1 MMTLRIRR
9 ICPVPSAAFIAVM
22 LLLTAPF
29 LCAQSENTIQLTVD
43 ATQTPQRILTVH
55 EVIPAHAGA
64 FTLYYPKW
72 IPGDHQPSGPAG
84 NVAGLKFQAGGKV
97 IPWRRDLLDVFT
109 FHITVPEG
117 ASSVVADFQY
127 LDGAGPFGGSTTDK
141 LVDVNWDEV
150 LLYPAGTPAQQLM
163 FQAHLVLP
171 QGWKFGTALP
181 VAGTEGDQA
190 SFKPVS
196 LNRLVDSPLIAGEYY
211 RVVDITPPGEPIH
224 HEIDIVADSATA
236 LNMPPEFQKQLT
248 ILVAESGKLFGA
260 RHYRDYHF
268 LLTLSNHTAHFG
280 LEHHE
285 SNDSRTGERAFLT
298 PEGRRG
304 LGGLL
309 PHEFVHSWNGKFRR
323 PADLSAPYYE
333 APMKTDLLWV
343 YEGLTDYLG
352 HLLAARSG
360 IWTPEQFRE
369 YLATTAA
376 ELGPG
381 RPGRTWRP
389 LQDTAD
395 AVPGMFRGFSLM
407 NWRRG
412 VDYYPE
418 GDLLWLEVATI
429 IHDQSH
435 GQKSFEDFCHSFYGG
450 PNDGPQLKP
459 YTFDQ
464 LAEALNQVQPYDWAG
479 FFHKRLNSTSPEA
492 PVGGIAAGGWKVD
505 YTEKP
510 PLFAGRGRFGG
521 GVNAAYSLGLRLGS
535 DGSVLDSIVGK
546 PAFKAGIVPGMR
558 IVALNGRAFTPQLL
572 NDALQASKSATQ
584 QLQFLV
590 LNDDYYHTYT
600 VEYEG
605 GPRFPHLVRI
615 EGKPDLLDDLAK
627 PLAAHP

>member
-1 MMTLRIRR
+1 MVTFRFRM
-9 ICPVPSAAFIAVM
+9 AACIAALLLFIAP
-22 LLLTAPF
+22 L
-29 LCAQSENTIQLTVD
+29 LCAQSETAIQLTVD
-43 ATQTPQRILTVH
+43 ATQTPQHILTIH
-55 EVIPAHAGA
+55 ETIPAHAGA

-72 IPGDHQPSGPAG
+72 IPGDHQPSGPIG
-84 NVAGLKFQAGGKV
+84 NVAGLKFQTGGKV

-117 ASSVVADFQY
+117 ASSVEADFQY
-127 LDGAGPFGGSTTDK
+127 LDGGGGPFGGSTTDK
-141 LVDVNWDEV
+141 LVDINWDEM
-150 LLYPAGTPAQQLM
+150 LLYPAGTPAQHLM
-163 FQAHLVLP
+163 FAAHLVLP
-171 QGWKFGTALP
+171 EGWKFGTALP
-181 VAGTEGDQA
+181 LESASGNQA
-190 SFKPVS
+190 TFKPAA
-196 LNRLVDSPLIAGEYY
+196 LNRLVDSPLVAGEYY
-211 RVVDITPPGEPIH
+211 RDVDITPPGEPIH

-248 ILVAESGKLFGA
+248 NLVAESGKLFGA

-285 SNDSRTGERAFLT
+285 SNDSRTMERAFLT
-298 PEGRRG
+298 PNGRRG

-333 APMKTDLLWV
+333 APMQTDLLWV

-369 YLATTAA
+369 YLANTAA

-435 GQKSFEDFCHSFYGG
+435 GKKSFEDFCHSFYGG

-459 YTFDQ
+459 YTFDE
-464 LAEALNQVQPYDWAG
+464 LVAALNHVQPYDWAG
-479 FFHKRLNSTSPEA
+479 FFHERLGSTSAEA
-492 PVGGIAAGGWKVD
+492 PVGGIEAGGWKVD

-510 PLFAGRGRFGG
+510 PAFAGRGRFAG
-521 GVNAAYSLGLRLGS
+521 GVNAAYSIGLRLGG
-535 DGSVLDSIVGK
+535 DGSVQDSIVGK

-558 IVALNGRAFTPQLL
+558 VVAVNGRSFTPALL
-572 NDALQASKSATQ
+572 NDVLEASKSSTQ
-584 QLQFLV
+584 QIQFLV
-590 LNDDYYHTYT
+590 LGDDYYHTYT

-605 GPRFPHLVRI
+605 GPRFPHLVRV

-627 PLAAHP
+627 PLAAQK